1 MKPPAIYRRNPD
13 VVFRLIAG
21 ETILVPASK
30 ETQTVGRLFT
40 LNETGAFVWGK
51 IDGRRSVG
59 EVARLVAAEYKVAET
74 TACRDVVALL
84 KKLEVLKAVEKG

>member
-1 MKPPAIYRRNPD
+1 MKPSAIYRRNPD

-30 ETQTVGRLFT
+30 ETQAVGRLFT

-51 IDGRRSVG
+51 IDGRRSV
-59 EVARLVAAEYKVAET
+59 EEIARLLAQEYGAEDK
-74 TACRDVVALL
+74 TARRDVVALL
-84 KKLEVLKAVEKG
+84 KKLEV